1 MPRGPIRKTVE
12 KSSSRKVE
20 IPRSANDMCRESL
33 LSFNI
38 HHLQENKIEHRV
50 QQNTDNLIKFHLAYS
65 LHKIEY
71 NTTYAT
77 RQPLTEHLLLS
88 KHNIR
93 DLVTTISLPRAS

>member
-1 MPRGPIRKTVE
+1 MY
-12 KSSSRKVE
+12 
-20 IPRSANDMCRESL
+20 RESL

-71 NTTYAT
+71 NTNYM
-77 RQPLTEHLLLS
+77 QQGNHLRS
-88 KHNIR
+88 TFFCQN
-93 DLVTTISLPRAS
+93 TT

>member
-1 MPRGPIRKTVE
+1 MY
-12 KSSSRKVE
+12 
-20 IPRSANDMCRESL
+20 RESL

-38 HHLQENKIEHRV
+38 HHLQENKIEYRV

-71 NTTYAT
+71 NTTYAA

-88 KHNIR
+88 KHNTR